1 MDAMHD
7 LGYLFGIHDQYRD
20 YYLSAPSFDEDYS
33 CRLVDGSIPKH
44 QRWAGGPQSF
54 LCATQAPY
62 YVRRNFEELRKHQV
76 EPDCAYLDVFTCN
89 EGDECNN
96 PRHRMSRRDCY
107 EARKLCFEYLLSQGI
122 LPSSEEVSDWC
133 VESMVFSHYAPYDF
147 MMREPGSPKYGI
159 PVPLFNLV
167 YHDCLIEPWMMDRVS
182 DGEDYMLYA
191 LLNGGAPYLLRDGAY
206 PNFDGS
212 FKTVGLGLREDI
224 RRCSIV
230 CELHERVAECEMV
243 RHEMVD
249 GDYSVQRTVFSD
261 GTTVTVDLRKQ
272 TYQIVYGIDR
282 EREEKKIG

>member
-1 MDAMHD
+1 M
-7 LGYLFGIHDQYRD
+7 LFR
-20 YYLSAPSFDEDYS
+20 S
-33 CRLVDGSIPKH
+33 
-44 QRWAGGPQSF
+44 
-54 LCATQAPY
+54 
-62 YVRRNFEELRKHQV
+62 
-76 EPDCAYLDVFTCN
+76 
-89 EGDECNN
+89 
-96 PRHRMSRRDCY
+96 
-107 EARKLCFEYLLSQGI
+107 
-122 LPSSEEVSDWC
+122 
-133 VESMVFSHYAPYDF
+133 
-147 MMREPGSPKYGI
+147 
-159 PVPLFNLV
+159 
-167 YHDCLIEPWMMDRVS
+167 
-182 DGEDYMLYA
+182 MLYA